1 MIVEQTRG
9 ITKPSILFN
18 SPVFRLM
25 VASALPVAMLFA
37 RILYTGQITYGFLVW
52 NLFLA
57 WLPLIFAYLT
67 LRAFPHRR
75 LTALLFAVSWLL
87 FLPNAPYLVTDLMH
101 LHRSGDNLIL
111 YDAVM
116 LFTLA
121 LSGLM
126 LGAVSLR
133 WMELAVA
140 RRFGPWS
147 GRSFVL
153 IVLGLTGFGI
163 YLGRFL
169 RWNSWDLITNPL
181 SLLQDILPHF
191 MYPVEYW
198 RTWAMTL
205 LFALSLSFVYW
216 LLTGLSQLDLNEPL
230 GGS

>member
-1 MIVEQTRG
+1 
-9 ITKPSILFN
+9 
-18 SPVFRLM
+18 M

-37 RILYTGQITYGFLVW
+37 RILYTGQITYGFLLW

-67 LRAFPHRR
+67 LRSFPHRR

-101 LHRSGDNLIL
+101 LHNSGSNLVL
-111 YDAVM
+111 YDVVM

-133 WMELAVA
+133 WMELAVS
-140 RRFGPWS
+140 RRFGAWS
-147 GRSFVL
+147 GRFFVL
-153 IVLGLTGFGI
+153 IVLGMTGFGI

-181 SLLQDILPHF
+181 SLLRDISPHF
-191 MYPVEYW
+191 LYPVEYW
-198 RTWAMTL
+198 RTWVMTL
-205 LFALSLSFVYW
+205 LFALSLTFVYW
-216 LLTGLSQLDLNEPL
+216 LLTSLPQLELNESF
-230 GGS
+230 GER

>member
-1 MIVEQTRG
+1 MKTS
-9 ITKPSILFN
+9 TLPN
-18 SPVFRLM
+18 SPIFRLM

-37 RILYTGQITYGFLVW
+37 RILYTGRITYGFLLW

-101 LHRSGDNLIL
+101 LHNSGGNLVL
-111 YDAVM
+111 YDVVM
-116 LFTLA
+116 LFILA
-121 LSGLM
+121 LCGLM

-140 RRFGPWS
+140 QRLGLWS
-147 GRSFVL
+147 GRIFVL
-153 IVLGLTGFGI
+153 IVLGMSGFGI

-169 RWNSWDLITNPL
+169 RWNSWDLVTNPL
-181 SLLQDILPHF
+181 SLLQDISPHLLH
-191 MYPVEYW
+191 PVEHW

-205 LFALSLSFVYW
+205 LFALSLTFVYW
-216 LLTGLSQLDLNEPL
+216 LLTSGPQLDLNEP
-230 GGS
+230 GDEIEAVFNG